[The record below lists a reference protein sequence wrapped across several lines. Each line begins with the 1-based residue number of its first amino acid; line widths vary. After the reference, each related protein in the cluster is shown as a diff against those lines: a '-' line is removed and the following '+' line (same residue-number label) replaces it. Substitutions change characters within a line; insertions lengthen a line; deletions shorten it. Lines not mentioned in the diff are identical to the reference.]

1 MKEPEE
7 FMRKFTNKFLYYYNN
22 FVLLLL
28 LLLLLLLFLSI
39 LTKPHLIR
47 DI

>member
-28 LLLLLLLFLSI
+28 LLLFLFLSM

>member
-39 LTKPHLIR
+39 LTKLHLIR

>member
-1 MKEPEE
+1 MTFQERTVE
-7 FMRKFTNKFLYYYNN
+7 FMRKFTNKFLYYNN
-22 FVLLLL
+22 NVV
-28 LLLLLLLFLSI
+28 LLLLLLLFLSM

>member
-28 LLLLLLLFLSI
+28 LLLLFLSI

>member
-28 LLLLLLLFLSI
+28 LLLLLLFLSI